1 MGYRSEV
8 KIIAGKNAA
17 AELLKVNKKHELF
30 IVTPGEHDETLFEA
44 DWLKWYEEEEDV
56 AEYVAV
62 IDKYIG
68 KSSADPA
75 DGDPADGIDFYRIG
89 EDSSDVDHQST
100 YSTYAT
106 LDLAIVANGFVPKP
120 KPTKKSTKK
129 K

>member
-62 IDKYIG
+62 IDKYLG
-68 KSSADPA
+68 LSSN
-75 DGDPADGIDFYRIG
+75 DPADGIDFYRLG
-89 EDSSDVDHQST
+89 EDSEDVDHQST
-100 YSTYAT
+100 YST
-106 LDLAIVANGFVPKP
+106 
-120 KPTKKSTKK
+120 
-129 K
+129 

>member
-62 IDKYIG
+62 IDKYLG
-68 KSSADPA
+68 SSSN
-75 DGDPADGIDFYRIG
+75 DPADGIDFYRIG

-106 LDLAIVANGFVPKP
+106 LDIAIVANGFTPKP
-120 KPTKKSTKK
+120 KTTKKSTKK

>member
-17 AELLKVNKKHELF
+17 AELLEVNKKHEYF
-30 IVTPGEHDETLFEA
+30 TVTPGERDETLFEA
-44 DWLKWYEEEEDV
+44 DWIKWYEDEEDI

-62 IDKYIG
+62 IDKYLG
-68 KSSADPA
+68 MMSKDREN
-75 DGDPADGIDFYRIG
+75 GIDFYRIG

-106 LDLAIVANGFVPKP
+106 LDQAIVATGFTPKTEAP
-120 KPTKKSTKK
+120 KKQKT
-129 K
+129 

>member
-62 IDKYIG
+62 IDKYLG
-68 KSSADPA
+68 MSST
-75 DGDPADGIDFYRIG
+75 DPADGIDFYRVG
-89 EDSSDVDHQST
+89 EDSTDVDHQST

-106 LDLAIVANGFVPKP
+106 LEQKIVATGFTPKP
-120 KPTKKSTKK
+120 KTTKKSTKK